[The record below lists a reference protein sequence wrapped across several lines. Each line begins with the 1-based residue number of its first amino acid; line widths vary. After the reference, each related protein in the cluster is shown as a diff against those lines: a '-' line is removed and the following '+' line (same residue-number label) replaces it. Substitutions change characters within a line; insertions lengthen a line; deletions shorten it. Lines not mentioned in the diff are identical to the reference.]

1 MNAEP
6 VITQNAHLRGVFAG
20 FVRTLLGKRR
30 MRLHR
35 AGDELLLK
43 VPKEL
48 RHVLEARLTKGQEVV
63 VWGEEEIEK
72 RSHETV
78 FTVSKVQTA
87 GFDTG
92 TPAAFLV
99 SPIHVCSKKNCW
111 RSGGREL
118 DSALRQALDQRGLAG
133 LVEVREVD
141 CLDHCKHAPNC
152 EWSGHVFSR
161 CSPRDATW
169 IVEQVAA
176 GMRAK

>member
-1 MNAEP
+1 MDAEP
-6 VITQNAHLRGVFAG
+6 VITQNAELRGLFAG

-30 MRLHR
+30 MLLHR
-35 AGDELLLK
+35 DGDELLLK

-48 RHVLEARLTKGQEVV
+48 RHVLETRLSRGQEVI

-72 RSHETV
+72 RSGETV

-87 GFDTG
+87 GFATG
-92 TPAAFLV
+92 TQAAFLV
-99 SPIHVCSKKNCW
+99 SPIQVCSKKNCW
-111 RSGGREL
+111 RSGGKEL
-118 DSALRQALDQRGLAG
+118 DSALREALHERGLAG
-133 LVEVREVD
+133 MVEVHEIS
-141 CLDHCKHAPNC
+141 CLDHCKRAPNC

-176 GMRAK
+176 GMRRK